1 MAGVEKVS
9 EQEIIQTAEA
19 MLIEANGE
27 LRRVSARQVQER
39 IGGSNKRVNE
49 IVGAWKRQ
57 KAEDATKPSSV
68 KLPEP
73 AVPDIVTRALDEA
86 TGKVRD
92 LGPLVARLIEDA
104 SRAERQRC
112 DREIATERE
121 RASSAIDETQKDAD
135 AARQES
141 HGYSEDLDRLE
152 EEKAELLGRLKTL
165 HIELSAERSKTE
177 VLNSDMD
184 LMQKERAQSDL
195 RAEQA
200 SAEAE
205 KQRELREVCDRNA
218 SRMEAQL
225 LAMSDTHR
233 NELSDMR
240 DRHRQEVES
249 FRADYKEAESRA
261 RDSAVKLSEAN
272 ATIHRLHEQLAR
284 IPEDRLTNKNSPPD

>member
-49 IVGAWKRQ
+49 IVGAWKRR
-57 KAEDATKPSSV
+57 KAEDAATPSSMD
-68 KLPEP
+68 LPEP
-73 AVPDIVTRALDEA
+73 AVPDMVTRALDEA
-86 TGKVRD
+86 IGKLRE

-104 SRAERQRC
+104 TRAERQRC

-121 RASSAIDETQKDAD
+121 RASAAIDEMQKDTE

-152 EEKAELLGRLKTL
+152 EEKAELLGRLETL
-165 HIELSAERSKTE
+165 QNDLSEERSKTE

-184 LMQKERAQSDL
+184 LVKKERTQSDL

-200 SAEAE
+200 SAEAT
-205 KQRELREVCDRNA
+205 KQRELREACDRNA

-225 LAMSDTHR
+225 SAMSDTHR

-240 DRHRQEVES
+240 DRHRQEVETY
-249 FRADYKEAESRA
+249 RADYKEAESRA

-272 ATIHRLHEQLAR
+272 ATIHRLQEQLAR
-284 IPEDRLTNKNSPPD
+284 TPEARLTNENSPPD